1 MEYKQ
6 LSSTTLEWSV
16 LLSSLTHSQS
26 GPVVHCSGNCI
37 SNCICH
43 IVNGSNA
50 NCWCSS
56 ATEFLGPHLL
66 VTCYPVRDITE
77 NIADPEQRVDKQEQ
91 DVQHSHITDCYYDK
105 SVVVVCAV

>member
-50 NCWCSS
+50 NCWCICWS
-56 ATEFLGPHLL
+56 HQ
-66 VTCYPVRDITE
+66 VRDISE

-91 DVQHSHITDCYYDK
+91 DVHHSHNTDCYYDK